1 MSVTVAQLLE
11 QLPVVASD
19 GLDLGAS
26 VSAITDD
33 SRQVQPGAVFVAV
46 RGGAADGHEFVS
58 AACAAGAGL
67 LLLENAPEGG
77 SMPVPW
83 AVIEGLAA
91 LRSELAGRF
100 YGKPSAALSVV
111 ATTGTNGKTS
121 VAHYVA
127 QLADRLQHRCG
138 YMGTV
143 GWGQTSALKA
153 AALTT
158 VDAFTL
164 QQRLRDFVDDGC
176 AMVSLEA
183 SSHALVQS
191 RLQAVAIDVAVF
203 TNLTRDHLDFH
214 GSLAAYTAAKRKLF
228 HWPGLRAVVTN
239 LADPVGRDIAAAAA
253 PDCAVLGY
261 GSGGAEQP
269 ATTKRLYWT
278 DLEFS
283 GNGIRGRWTG
293 SWGDAPFALPLLG
306 SFAVENVAAAMG
318 ALLVLGLPFAEVV
331 AAANQLTGVPG
342 RMEPI
347 LVPGAPLVVVD
358 YAHTPDALASAL
370 AALRDHTGARLIVV
384 FGCGGDRDR
393 GKRSQ
398 MGAIAVRNADVVYLT
413 SDNPRSEE
421 PDAILDDICQ
431 GVAETPDAIAEVHRI
446 ADRGTAIRSAIAAA
460 SMDDVVLVA
469 GKGHE
474 DYQEVGG
481 VRLPFDDR
489 ALVRELLE
497 DAA

>member
-1 MSVTVAQLLE
+1 MAQLLD
-11 QLPVVASD
+11 QLPVVASQ
-19 GLDLGAS
+19 GLDLDAPL
-26 VSAITDD
+26 SAITDD
-33 SRQVQPGAVFVAV
+33 SRQVQPGTVFVAV
-46 RGGAADGHEFVS
+46 RGAAADGHQFVP
-58 AACAAGAGL
+58 AACAAGAVL
-67 LLLENAPEGG
+67 VLLEQAPEEG
-77 SMPVPW
+77 SVTIPW
-83 AVIEGLAA
+83 AVVENLAA

-100 YGKPSAALSVV
+100 YGKPSASLSVV

-127 QLADRLQHRCG
+127 QLADRLGHRCG
-138 YMGTV
+138 YMGTI

-164 QQRLRDFVDDGC
+164 QRRLRDFVADDC
-176 AMVSLEA
+176 VMVSLEA
-183 SSHALVQS
+183 SSHALVQA

-214 GSLAAYTAAKRKLF
+214 GSVAAYTAAKRSLF
-228 HWPGLRAVVTN
+228 DWPGLRAVVTN
-239 LADPVGRDIAAAAA
+239 LSDPVGRDIAAAAA
-253 PDCAVLGY
+253 PGLTVVGY
-261 GSGGAEQP
+261 GADAVEQP
-269 ATTKRLYWT
+269 AVTAGLHWNDLHFTT
-278 DLEFS
+278 
-283 GNGIRGRWTG
+283 NGISGRWTG
-293 SWGDAPFALPLLG
+293 SWGEAAFALPLLG
-306 SFAVENVAAAMG
+306 HFAVENVAAAMA
-318 ALLVLGLPFAEVV
+318 ALLVQGLPFTGVV
-331 AAANQLTGVPG
+331 AAANRLTGVPG
-342 RMEPI
+342 RMEPV

-393 GKRSQ
+393 GKRPQ

-413 SDNPRSEE
+413 SDNPRSER
-421 PDAILDDICQ
+421 PDDILDDISEGIAQ
-431 GVAETPDAIAEVHRI
+431 TQDAIAEVHRI
-446 ADRGTAIRSAIAAA
+446 ADRSVAIRSAIAAA
-460 SMDDVVLVA
+460 SKDDVVLVA

-474 DYQEVGG
+474 DYQEVDG